1 MKRFIKKM
9 ITRTLC
15 LVYQI
20 PYTKGLYI
28 GPGSK
33 IVGGANVRLSES
45 TQIMPNVM
53 LCSNGG
59 IIKIG
64 KGSEIGMYS
73 RIASVREV
81 QVGNNVITG
90 PHIFIADYNHEYS
103 NPNVSIKFQGNKVVL
118 RQANEPLVSI
128 GDGTWLGTNVVI
140 AGSFHI
146 GKNCIIGANSVV
158 THDIPDYSV
167 AVGIPAKVIK
177 TYDFEKNEW
186 IKIN

>member
-1 MKRFIKKM
+1 
-9 ITRTLC
+9 
-15 LVYQI
+15 
-20 PYTKGLYI
+20 
-28 GPGSK
+28 
-33 IVGGANVRLSES
+33 
-45 TQIMPNVM
+45 MPNVM

-90 PHIFIADYNHEYS
+90 PHSCSADYKHEYS